1 MMLEKKQYW
10 MTLLLAIV
18 TFLILFITTYFISVN
33 GSKVVAPMVGQ
44 VAQLSASEMEI
55 PKEQFQIAKI
65 LPSTKVS
72 LCLKDEDKETIES
85 VIINADSLLGLTEEE
100 LQERFKDYRIEMF
113 NEEEVKLSRMIQV
126 AEVMTQT
133 NAVRSYA
140 LGIDGEKVCIREV
153 GTGNIVGHVAR
164 RATDF
169 SSYIYSLFLKGTI
182 TITEVQKE
190 TLLKDPSVLQ
200 KILQDYVGE

>member
-1 MMLEKKQYW
+1 MLEKKQYW
-10 MTLLLAIV
+10 MTLLIATV
-18 TFLILFITTYFISVN
+18 TFLILFIATYFISMN
-33 GSKVVAPMVGQ
+33 GSKVVTPMVGQ
-44 VAQLSASEMEI
+44 VVQLNTSSMEMT
-55 PKEQFQIAKI
+55 KEYFQIAKI
-65 LPSTKVS
+65 LPSTKIS
-72 LCLKDEDKETIES
+72 LCLKDQDKQTIES

-100 LQERFKDYRIEMF
+100 LQERFKDYSIETF
-113 NEEEVKLSRMIQV
+113 NEEEVMLSRTIQM

-133 NAVRSYA
+133 NAVRSYT

-169 SSYIYSLFLKGTI
+169 SSYIYSLLLKGTI

-190 TLLKDPSVLQ
+190 TLLNDPSVLQ

>member
-1 MMLEKKQYW
+1 MLEKKQYW
-10 MTLLLAIV
+10 MTLLIATV
-18 TFLILFITTYFISVN
+18 TFLILFIATYFISMN
-33 GSKVVAPMVGQ
+33 GSKVVTPMVGQ
-44 VAQLSASEMEI
+44 VVQLNTSSMEMT
-55 PKEQFQIAKI
+55 KEYFQIAKI
-65 LPSTKVS
+65 LPSTKIS
-72 LCLKDEDKETIES
+72 LCLKDQDKQTVES

-100 LQERFKDYRIEMF
+100 LQERFKDYCIETF
-113 NEEEVKLSRMIQV
+113 NEEEVMLSRTIQM

-133 NAVRSYA
+133 NAVRSYT

-169 SSYIYSLFLKGTI
+169 SSYIYSLLLKGTI

-190 TLLKDPSVLQ
+190 TLLNDPSVLQ
-200 KILQDYVGE
+200 KILQDYVSE

>member
-1 MMLEKKQYW
+1 MLEKKQYW
-10 MTLLLAIV
+10 MTLLIATI
-18 TFLILFITTYFISVN
+18 TFLILFIATYFISMN
-33 GSKVVAPMVGQ
+33 GSKVVTPMVGQ
-44 VAQLSASEMEI
+44 VVQLNTSSMEMT
-55 PKEQFQIAKI
+55 KERFQIAKI
-65 LPSTKVS
+65 LPSTKIS
-72 LCLKDEDKETIES
+72 LCLKDEDKQTIES
-85 VIINADSLLGLTEEE
+85 IIINADSLLGLTEEE
-100 LQERFKDYRIEMF
+100 IQERFKDYSIETF
-113 NEEEVKLSRMIQV
+113 NEEEVMLSRTIQM

-133 NAVRSYA
+133 NAVRSYT

-169 SSYIYSLFLKGTI
+169 SSYIYSLLLKGTI

-190 TLLKDPSVLQ
+190 TLLNDPSVLQ

>member
-1 MMLEKKQYW
+1 MLEKKQYW
-10 MTLLLAIV
+10 MTLLIATI
-18 TFLILFITTYFISVN
+18 TFLILFIATYFISMN
-33 GSKVVAPMVGQ
+33 GSKVVTPMVGQ
-44 VAQLSASEMEI
+44 VVQLNTSSMEMT
-55 PKEQFQIAKI
+55 KEYIQIAKI
-65 LPSTKVS
+65 LPSTKIS
-72 LCLKDEDKETIES
+72 LCLKDEDKQTIES

-100 LQERFKDYRIEMF
+100 LQERFKDYSIETF
-113 NEEEVKLSRMIQV
+113 NEEEVMLSRTIQM

-133 NAVRSYA
+133 NAVRSYT

-169 SSYIYSLFLKGTI
+169 SSYIYSLLLKGTI

-190 TLLKDPSVLQ
+190 TLLNDPSVLQ